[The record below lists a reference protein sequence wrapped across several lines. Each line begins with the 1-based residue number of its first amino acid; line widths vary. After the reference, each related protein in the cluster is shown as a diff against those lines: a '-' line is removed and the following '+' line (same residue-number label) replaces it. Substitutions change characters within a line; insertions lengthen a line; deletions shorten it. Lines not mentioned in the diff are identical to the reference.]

1 MAPLE
6 ITVNNFQ
13 LAAEAHKRQAHSSSR
28 VNRLKWIYRAI
39 RLVFRTK

>member
-1 MAPLE
+1 MEPLE
-6 ITVNNFQ
+6 MTINNFQ

-28 VNRLKWIYRAI
+28 VNRFKWIHRAI